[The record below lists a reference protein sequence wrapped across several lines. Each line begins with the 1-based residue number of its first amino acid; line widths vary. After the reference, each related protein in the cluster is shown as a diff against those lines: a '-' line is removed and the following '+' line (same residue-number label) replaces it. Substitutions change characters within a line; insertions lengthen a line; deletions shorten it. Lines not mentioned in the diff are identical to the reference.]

1 MAIELDFLWST
12 RTKQLT
18 CKYDFKALELVQ
30 QCSAKNMSCT
40 SAQAPNLHI
49 LDESSCEGDSL
60 ASPPQGASELSRGS
74 NMWGGGVVG
83 CSDLDDDAWWIEREL
98 ARSFQ
103 VYVYVSSFKKT
114 LSGFLATLLV
124 GLQCVWLPSL
134 TFGYSCRNHCLV
146 HTLVS
151 RYK

>member
-49 LDESSCEGDSL
+49 LDESSCGGED
-60 ASPPQGASELSRGS
+60 ASELSRGS
-74 NMWGGGVVG
+74 NMWGGGVGG
-83 CSDLDDDAWWIEREL
+83 CSDLDDAWWIEREL

-103 VYVYVSSFKKT
+103 VYIYVSSLTKN
-114 LSGFLATLLV
+114 LSGLLATLLV
-124 GLQCVWLPSL
+124 G
-134 TFGYSCRNHCLV
+134 
-146 HTLVS
+146 
-151 RYK
+151 